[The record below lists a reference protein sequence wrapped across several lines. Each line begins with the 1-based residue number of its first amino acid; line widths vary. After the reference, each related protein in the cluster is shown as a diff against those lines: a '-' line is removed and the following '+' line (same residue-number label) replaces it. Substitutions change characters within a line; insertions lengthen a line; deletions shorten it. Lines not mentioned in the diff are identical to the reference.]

1 MSHRHRLSTWFGS
14 DLGGASDVG
23 GVTMN
28 MHPIRESS
36 DQLITALRQMTV
48 EQLLQLG
55 TRQVVYLKAG
65 MHDGEMAFVL
75 YRADGI
81 PLVAVD
87 DMETAV
93 EMVAE
98 NGLRFATIQ

>member
-1 MSHRHRLSTWFGS
+1 
-14 DLGGASDVG
+14 
-23 GVTMN
+23 
-28 MHPIRESS
+28 
-36 DQLITALRQMTV
+36 MTV

-65 MHDGEMAFVL
+65 LHDGEVAFVL

-93 EMVAE
+93 EMVPRTVSVSRRSIERKSIGPAE
-98 NGLRFATIQ
+98 AHGEERTRTAVA

>member
-1 MSHRHRLSTWFGS
+1 M
-14 DLGGASDVG
+14 
-23 GVTMN
+23 TMN
-28 MHPIRESS
+28 MHRIEKSS

-75 YRADGI
+75 YGADGI
-81 PLVAVD
+81 YLAV
-87 DMETAV
+87 TH
-93 EMVAE
+93 
-98 NGLRFATIQ
+98 

>member
-1 MSHRHRLSTWFGS
+1 M
-14 DLGGASDVG
+14 
-23 GVTMN
+23 TMN
-28 MHPIRESS
+28 LHRIEKSS

-75 YRADGI
+75 YGADGTS
-81 PLVAVD
+81 LMSFDSFADVVD
-87 DMETAV
+87 
-93 EMVAE
+93 MVAA
-98 NGLRFATIQ
+98 NGLYLAVTH

>member
-1 MSHRHRLSTWFGS
+1 M
-14 DLGGASDVG
+14 
-23 GVTMN
+23 
-28 MHPIRESS
+28 IK
-36 DQLITALRQMTV
+36 MTI

-93 EMVAE
+93 EMVAANDLYFVAIHWPGPDSAE
-98 NGLRFATIQ
+98 PVLGRP